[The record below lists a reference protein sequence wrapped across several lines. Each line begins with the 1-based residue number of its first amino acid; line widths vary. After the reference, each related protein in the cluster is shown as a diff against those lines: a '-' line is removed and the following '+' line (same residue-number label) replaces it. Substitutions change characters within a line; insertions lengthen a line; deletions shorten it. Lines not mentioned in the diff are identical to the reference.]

1 MIIACPACSTRYVV
15 PDSAIGVEGRT
26 VRCAKCKHSWFQDGP
41 ELELSETQAVVEP
54 AGKVRPPPPPPE
66 HNPAA
71 AEDEGEASATGARP
85 AADPEAQRRPAPAE
99 PSPPEPDE
107 GYDEEREEAGA
118 LEGPPPVQDVAP
130 SLPPMPEPDPDYSAF
145 DREPPF
151 RPRRNPLKIW
161 TAAAA
166 VFAAIAAATIAAV
179 SYYGL
184 PDWVPVSQPTFGLDQ
199 PDLVLDFPADQQ
211 DRRTLPN
218 GSILFAVSGTITNV
232 GRETQRV
239 PNVLIVLFDASG
251 NRVFRWEVV
260 PPAQSLAPGES
271 VTINEANNEVPKRAR
286 SARIGWSPS

>member
-1 MIIACPACSTRYVV
+1 MRADP
-15 PDSAIGVEGRT
+15 
-26 VRCAKCKHSWFQDGP
+26 
-41 ELELSETQAVVEP
+41 
-54 AGKVRPPPPPPE
+54 
-66 HNPAA
+66 PAA
-71 AEDEGEASATGARP
+71 PPAIDE
-85 AADPEAQRRPAPAE
+85 PAE
-99 PSPPEPDE
+99 PEDT
-107 GYDEEREEAGA
+107 A
-118 LEGPPPVQDVAP
+118 LEGPPPVPDVPP
-130 SLPPMPEPDPDYSAF
+130 SLPPMPEPDPDYSPF

-166 VFAAIAAATIAAV
+166 VFAAVAVATIAAV

-251 NRVFRWEVV
+251 SRVFRWEVV
-260 PPAQSLAPGES
+260 PPTRSLAPGES

-286 SARIGWSPS
+286 SARIGWSPA